1 MNMKTYNKPI
11 TKSLLLRMKLM
22 QEIMSKFDEVGDEQ
36 LGNSYQFED
45 DAFSPKPTSVWDK

>member
-1 MNMKTYNKPI
+1 MT
-11 TKSLLLRMKLM
+11 LM
-22 QEIMSKFDEVGDEQ
+22 QEVMSIFDEVGDEQ